1 MYTDLISAWRRCSF
15 SVARWTARVCSVCAC
30 VRACVRAN
38 VKCKC
43 KCKGGGVLIRGMLL
57 DEERGETHGDDI
69 FVSLAESLESV
80 GLYGTV
86 QVQRQRSAGN

>member
-1 MYTDLISAWRRCSF
+1 M
-15 SVARWTARVCSVCAC
+15 
-30 VRACVRAN
+30 
-38 VKCKC
+38 
-43 KCKGGGVLIRGMLL
+43 LIRGMLL